1 MAEQKAGSSG
11 GDSPGRESAGERER
25 STISFPYGDLS
36 SAIKIAKGVHRVGGT
51 SCEWEQLG
59 AELDMAPKGGG
70 FRAMALTAKVFGLIT
85 YRKASIHL
93 TELGARMCDA
103 AQEARARADAFL
115 TVPLYRSLYEKFR
128 TTTLPPDSAL
138 ETAMAGLGVVSKQTR
153 KARQAF
159 QRSAEQA
166 GFFKYGKDRL
176 VMPSNGKTEEQPPD
190 NAGGDPG
197 SGERRSQ
204 DEGGEGSH
212 HDFISGLVR
221 KLPAEGTEW
230 PTADRHTWLQAANAI
245 FDLLYTRP
253 ENEVKLVIEIQA
265 PGPARERD

>member
-1 MAEQKAGSSG
+1 MAELQAGSSDG
-11 GDSPGRESAGERER
+11 ERSGRENAGERER

-36 SAIKIAKGVHRVGGT
+36 SAIKIVKGVHGIGGT
-51 SCEWEQLG
+51 SCEWEQLS
-59 AELDMAPKGGG
+59 AELGMAPKGGG
-70 FRAMALTAKVFGLIT
+70 FRAMALTAKVFGLVT

-93 TELGARMCDA
+93 TDLGARMCDA

-138 ETAMAGLGVVSKQTR
+138 EAAMAGLGVVSKQTR

-176 VMPSNGKTEEQPPD
+176 VMPSNGKVEEQPPD

-197 SGERRSQ
+197 SGERSQ

-212 HDFISGLVR
+212 HDFINGLVR

-253 ENEVKLVIEIQA
+253 ESEAKLVVEIKDS
-265 PGPARERD
+265 GPAKRD

>member
-1 MAEQKAGSSG
+1 MAEQQANDSG
-11 GDSPGRESAGERER
+11 GGAPGQEGAGERER
-25 STISFPYGDLS
+25 STIAFPYGDLS

-51 SCEWEQLG
+51 SCEWEQLS

-70 FRAMALTAKVFGLIT
+70 FRAMALTAKVFGLVT
-85 YRKASIHL
+85 YRKASIRL
-93 TELGARMCDA
+93 TGLGARMCDA
-103 AQEARARADAFL
+103 TQEARARADAFL
-115 TVPLYRSLYEKFR
+115 SVPLYRSLYEKFR

-138 ETAMAGLGVVSKQTR
+138 EAAMAGLGVVSKQTR

-190 NAGGDPG
+190 NAGPD

-204 DEGGEGSH
+204 DEDREAGH

-253 ENEVKLVIEIQA
+253 ENEVKLVIAIQDH
-265 PGPARERD
+265 GPAKT